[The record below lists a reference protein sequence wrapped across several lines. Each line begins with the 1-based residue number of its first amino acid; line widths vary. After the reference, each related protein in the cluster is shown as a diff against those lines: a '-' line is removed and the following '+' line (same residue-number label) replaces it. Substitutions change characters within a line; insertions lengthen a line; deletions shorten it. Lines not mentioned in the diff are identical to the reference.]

1 MYLVARF
8 ARRPSSLLDM
18 RLSRPHGTLT
28 HSPENFDGISMP
40 KGQTTAS
47 RGGGF
52 KIYGVKRRGVK
63 GRIFEDEKELLEQ
76 ANTIC

>member
-1 MYLVARF
+1 
-8 ARRPSSLLDM
+8 
-18 RLSRPHGTLT
+18 
-28 HSPENFDGISMP
+28 MP